1 MANSVNPFSVKK
13 RTYFL
18 TRIYEALDAIQLKPD
33 IEHWRTIA
41 DVINLLTTFVSMEVL
56 EDSDKIIQQAKD
68 VVKKTFESGNSSL
81 SSVDSSVI
89 IRQLVDS
96 LSDAVEVLPERVV
109 IRAHRLTEKRVQS
122 ILNGHRQ
129 HGDIVI

>member
-1 MANSVNPFSVKK
+1 
-13 RTYFL
+13 
-18 TRIYEALDAIQLKPD
+18 
-33 IEHWRTIA
+33 
-41 DVINLLTTFVSMEVL
+41 MEVL
-56 EDSDKIIQQAKD
+56 EDNDKIIQQAKD

-81 SSVDSSVI
+81 SSVDSVI